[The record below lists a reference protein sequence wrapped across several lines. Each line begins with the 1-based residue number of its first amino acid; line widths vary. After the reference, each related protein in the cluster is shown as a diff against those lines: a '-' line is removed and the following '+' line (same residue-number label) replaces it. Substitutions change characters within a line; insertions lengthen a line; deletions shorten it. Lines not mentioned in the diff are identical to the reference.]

1 VTAVSDFKVWK
12 CANCGFLYDEA
23 VGWPEDGI
31 PPGTRWAEVPDDWI
45 CPQCGT
51 EKQDFVMEEV

>member
-1 VTAVSDFKVWK
+1 MSSFKVWK

-23 VGWPEDGI
+23 TGWPEDGI
-31 PPGTRWAEVPDDWI
+31 PPGTRWADVPDDWC

-51 EKQDFVMEEV
+51 EKQDFFMEEV

>member
-1 VTAVSDFKVWK
+1 MADAFKVWK

-23 VGWPEDGI
+23 QGWPEDGI
-31 PPGTRWAEVPDDWI
+31 APGTRWADVPDDWF

-51 EKQDFVMEEV
+51 EKQDFAMEEV